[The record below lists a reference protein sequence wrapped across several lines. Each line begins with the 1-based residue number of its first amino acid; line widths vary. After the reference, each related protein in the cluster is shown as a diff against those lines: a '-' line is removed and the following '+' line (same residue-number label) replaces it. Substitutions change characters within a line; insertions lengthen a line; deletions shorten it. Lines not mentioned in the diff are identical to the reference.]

1 MIDVGN
7 DAIYDKRLAK
17 FISQPTTKN
26 VDKMLGQGQKCRN
39 PYFERKCST

>member
-1 MIDVGN
+1 MLEMTLYMIN
-7 DAIYDKRLAK
+7 ANILAK

-39 PYFERKCST
+39 PYFEQKCST